1 MKVEEAAGVFV
12 LGLLGLV
19 LFALGVAVGLLA
31 GLAL

>member
-1 MKVEEAAGVFV
+1 MRVEEAAGVFV
-12 LGLLGLV
+12 LALVGLL